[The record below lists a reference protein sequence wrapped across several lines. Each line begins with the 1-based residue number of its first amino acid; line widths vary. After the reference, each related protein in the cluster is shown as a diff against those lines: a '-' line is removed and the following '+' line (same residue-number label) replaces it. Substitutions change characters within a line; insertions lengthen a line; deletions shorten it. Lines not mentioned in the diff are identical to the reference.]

1 MMGAVAQAARTGGAR
16 TIGVIP
22 EVFADDNEFTARDKD
37 AHELIVCKSMM
48 ERKTRMQALSDGFIV
63 LPGGIGTLE
72 ELFEG
77 RNLKFCTIIVSHA
90 VAECKLISLCGF
102 LSVGWSLSKR
112 ALQAHRH
119 RRPSRVQFYMF
130 S

>member
-1 MMGAVAQAARTGGAR
+1 MMGAVARSARAGGAR

-37 AHELIVCKSMM
+37 AHELIVCKSMT
-48 ERKTRMQALSDGFIV
+48 ERKARMQALSDGFVV

-77 RNLKFCTIIVSHA
+77 GRVKRVVVYHVIVLSGVTSHSWA
-90 VAECKLISLCGF
+90 PL
-102 LSVGWSLSKR
+102 
-112 ALQAHRH
+112 
-119 RRPSRVQFYMF
+119 
-130 S
+130 